1 MTNNVKE
8 LKLPAFLKPALKVIA
23 VILFWVFVPGIMLG
37 VVILGK
43 RLSSKVEN
51 SEMKTSAR
59 AGWWAG
65 LILFVF
71 FFIYQIP
78 RFRLPTSLVEP
89 SIELS
94 YIGALCGA
102 FVGFIILFALRA
114 LIESRAIGLITMLL
128 SFSGTSALY
137 SYFFIR
143 MHNNILM
150 SSSLGVAFGA
160 LLYVVL
166 FPKKMHELLGRND
179 HIPTDGGD
187 GK

>member
-1 MTNNVKE
+1 MPKYIEVLN
-8 LKLPAFLKPALKVIA
+8 LPAFLKPVFEVIA
-23 VILFWVFVPGIMLG
+23 LVLFWVFVPGIMLG
-37 VVILGK
+37 VVVLSK
-43 RLSSKVEN
+43 RLAAKVKN

-65 LILFVF
+65 MILFVF

-78 RFRLPTSLVEP
+78 KFKLPNSLIDP

-94 YIGALCGA
+94 YLGALSGA
-102 FVGFIILFALRA
+102 FVGFIILFGLKT

-143 MHNNILM
+143 MHNDILM

-160 LLYVVL
+160 LLYIVV
-166 FPKKMHELLGRND
+166 FPKKMHNLLGQ
-179 HIPTDGGD
+179 
-187 GK
+187 K

>member
-1 MTNNVKE
+1 MPNYIEGLN
-8 LKLPAFLKPALKVIA
+8 LPTFLKPALEVIA
-23 VILFWVFVPGIMLG
+23 LILFWVFVPGIMLG
-37 VVILGK
+37 VVALGK
-43 RLSSKVEN
+43 RLASKVEN
-51 SEMKTSAR
+51 PEMKTSAR

-65 LILFVF
+65 MVLFVF

-78 RFRLPTSLVEP
+78 KFRLPTSLVDP

-94 YIGALCGA
+94 YLGAFIGAL
-102 FVGFIILFALRA
+102 VGFIILFGLRA

-143 MHNNILM
+143 MHNDVLM

-160 LLYVVL
+160 LLYVVI
-166 FPKKMHELLGRND
+166 FPKKMHELLD
-179 HIPTDGGD
+179 
-187 GK
+187 KK